1 MGRGNRGAKAM
12 SGSLSSRVIKGTF
25 LTSAKTKPDQKK
37 RNSPISIR
45 FSEEERALLKKR
57 AGSKCL
63 SAYVRHRALDGDVTP
78 RKTGGHTPVKDHQA
92 LAHVLSA
99 LGRSEIHKSLNSII
113 ALSKE
118 GETPFDD
125 RIQKAL
131 WRACSDIAEMRTD
144 LVAALGLRGKE
155 PSL

>member
-1 MGRGNRGAKAM
+1 M
-12 SGSLSSRVIKGTF
+12 SGSLSSRVIKSTF
-25 LTSAKTKPDQKK
+25 ASSVETKPDQKK

-45 FSEEERALLKKR
+45 FSDDERMLLKQR
-57 AGSKCL
+57 AGNKSL
-63 SAYVRHRALDGDVTP
+63 SAYVRDQALDGDVTP
-78 RKTGGHTPVKDHQA
+78 RKTRGRTPVKDHQA

-118 GETPFDD
+118 NAPLFDETV
-125 RIQKAL
+125 QKAL
-131 WRACSDIAEMRTD
+131 WRACRDIAEMRAD

>member
-1 MGRGNRGAKAM
+1 M
-12 SGSLSSRVIKGTF
+12 SGSLSSKVIKGTF
-25 LTSAKTKPDQKK
+25 ASSVETKPDQKK
-37 RNSPISIR
+37 RTSPISIR

-57 AGSKCL
+57 AGSQCL
-63 SAYVRHRALDGDVTP
+63 SAYVRDQALDGDVTP
-78 RKTGGHTPVKDHQA
+78 RKTSGLTPIKDHQA

-118 GETPFDD
+118 NAPLFDETV
-125 RIQKAL
+125 QKAL
-131 WRACSDIAEMRTD
+131 WRACSDIADMRAD

-155 PSL
+155 PSP

>member
-1 MGRGNRGAKAM
+1 M
-12 SGSLSSRVIKGTF
+12 
-25 LTSAKTKPDQKK
+25 
-37 RNSPISIR
+37 
-45 FSEEERALLKKR
+45 KKR

-78 RKTGGHTPVKDHQA
+78 RKSRGHTPIKDHQA

-118 GETPFDD
+118 GESLLDD
-125 RIQKAL
+125 RVQKAL
-131 WRACSDIAEMRTD
+131 WRACSDIADMRAD
-144 LVAALGLRGKE
+144 LVTALGLRGKE
-155 PSL
+155 PSP